1 VKQTYLRVIGL
12 QALPSPASGRSVSSE
27 FTPEEIEAFDELSAS
42 PDVYNRICRSIAPSI
57 YGLEDQKRAVAC
69 LLFGGA
75 RKKLPDGMTL
85 RGDIN
90 VLFLGDPATAKSQ
103 LLKFAERVAP
113 ICIYTSGKGSS
124 AAGLT
129 GVCPCFASAER
140 SR

>member
-1 VKQTYLRVIGL
+1 M
-12 QALPSPASGRSVSSE
+12 AS
-27 FTPEEIEAFDELSAS
+27 S
-42 PDVYNRICRSIAPSI
+42 PDIYNRICRSIAPSI

-129 GVCPCFASAER
+129 GVLDAAGARYNSYCGVFRSFCCPRYWFWRVATGGRGHGACR
-140 SR
+140 RRRCVY